1 MKGDDAPPPD
11 KARYIP
17 PAWAEGTDPNPKAA
31 GHARKMQCLCIGC
44 MVVVAAICA
53 IIIALLLMQM
63 EEETHMESGCII
75 KLYWSTEPQ

>member
-31 GHARKMQCLCIGC
+31 GHARKKQCLIVACV
-44 MVVVAAICA
+44 VVVAAICA
-53 IIIALLLMQM
+53 TIIALLLTQM
-63 EEETHMESGCII
+63 EEEAKMESGGIL
-75 KLYWSTEPQ
+75 KF